1 MDRSRCPVHLVS
13 KENLVK
19 SSLRLAVLVATPACL
34 VSIASAMPPIQLQPK
49 AGAPAKGLTAYELG
63 LFNAGRTSFL
73 TPIEAPEGLGPIMN
87 KAGCFSCHA
96 VPLGGW
102 GNITVTRFGVLD
114 KDGHFSNWPGE
125 EQSLRQV
132 LAINESCA
140 EILPE
145 GSHQAL
151 RVTNSSM
158 AFGMIEA
165 IPDADIEAV
174 EDPDD
179 LDADGISGR
188 VHWVLPLEAGK
199 GSPLRAGR
207 FGWKAQ
213 VATVLTF
220 SGDASRNEMG
230 LTNRLVPTETA
241 PNGNLR
247 LLEQC
252 DDVADPEDHE
262 DVNGFAFI
270 DRVTH
275 FQRYL
280 GVPPQTPKSGMT
292 GETIFNAIGCAKC
305 HIAEWTT
312 SNDESIEEALRGKT
326 IRPYCDFLLHDIGD
340 LADMVSQGDAT
351 ELEMRTP
358 TLWNLRTRDPML
370 HDASIGGDTFANRV
384 TATILAHG
392 LFGEGAEVADNFE
405 ALSASDQEHLINF
418 LNSLGRLEF
427 DDDGDGHVDVLDALG
442 LEFVCYG
449 ATVTPDDHCAV
460 HDIDQDGDVDLA
472 DLQYFVLAYE
482 GQNGDCNNNGQPDI
496 IDIIL
501 GISQDDDFNGIPD
514 NCTCQGDLD
523 LSGGVDGDDLGS
535 LLGEWGVGGGFGVA
549 DFNWDG
555 IVDGDD
561 LGTLLGNWGSCP

>member
-1 MDRSRCPVHLVS
+1 ML
-13 KENLVK
+13 
-19 SSLRLAVLVATPACL
+19 SSRLAIVAAPFLCL
-34 VSIASAMPPIQLQPK
+34 TAIAAPGAPVIELQPK
-49 AGAPAKGLTAYELG
+49 AGAPLKGLTPYELS
-63 LFNAGRTSFL
+63 LFEAGKVVYGATVE
-73 TPIEAPEGLGPIMN
+73 IPEGLGPIMN

-102 GNITVTRFGVLD
+102 GSITVTRFGVVD
-114 KDGHFSNWPGE
+114 EQGHFSNWPGE
-125 EQSLRQV
+125 EQSLGQA
-132 LAINESCA
+132 LAISENCA
-140 EILPE
+140 ESIPE
-145 GSHQAL
+145 GAHTAL
-151 RVTNSSM
+151 RVTNSSL

-165 IPDADIEAV
+165 IPDADIAAN

-188 VHWVLPLEAGK
+188 VHWVLPLEAPK
-199 GSPLRAGR
+199 NSPLRAGR

-241 PNGNLR
+241 PNGNLK
-247 LLEQC
+247 LLAEC
-252 DDVADPEDHE
+252 DSVADPEDHE
-262 DVNGFAFI
+262 DGEGFAFI

-280 GVPPQTPKSGMT
+280 GIPPQTPKSGMT

-305 HIAEWTT
+305 HIPDWTT
-312 SNDESIEEALRGKT
+312 SDDAGLEEALRGKA
-326 IRPYCDFLLHDIGD
+326 IRPFSDFLLHDIGTF
-340 LADMVSQGDAT
+340 ADMVSQDDASET
-351 ELEMRTP
+351 EMRTP
-358 TLWNLRTRDPML
+358 TLWNLRTRDPMM
-370 HDASIGGDTFANRV
+370 HDGSLGGDTFANRV
-384 TATILAHG
+384 TAAILIHG
-392 LFGEGAEVADNFE
+392 QFGEGAEVADNFQN
-405 ALSASDQEHLINF
+405 LSQADRDHLVNF

-427 DDDGDGHVDVLDALG
+427 DDDGNGHVDVIDALG

-449 ATVTPDDHCAV
+449 ATVTPDDPCAV

-482 GQNGDCNNNGQPDI
+482 GQNGDCNGNGQADI

-501 GISQDDDFNGIPD
+501 GIATDDDFDGIPD
-514 NCTCQGDLD
+514 ECTCQGDMD
-523 LSGGVDGDDLGS
+523 LNGLVDGDDLGT
-535 LLGEWGVGGGFGVA
+535 LLGNWGPGGGFGQS

-561 LGTLLGNWGSCP
+561 LGTLLGNWGPCSG